1 MCVDYSFSLVPDDAT
16 DAKAKLSE
24 VLNKSHN
31 KVQTRA
37 LFKSLKTKTS
47 FMSKRML
54 NIFFNFCAGNLYFLG
69 VMVNDDVDCGTQA
82 RNRLW
87 ECLGTDDSVVDD
99 DSLMACM
106 VANLSDDCI
115 DLVCEVFSLRNFP
128 YLSLT
133 VDTF

>member
-1 MCVDYSFSLVPDDAT
+1 MCVDFYSFSIVPDDAT

-54 NIFFNFCAGNLYFLG
+54 NIFFYIFSGNLYFLG

-115 DLVCEVFSLRNFP
+115 DVVCESFAS
-128 YLSLT
+128 
-133 VDTF
+133 DTFLTCP

>member
-1 MCVDYSFSLVPDDAT
+1 
-16 DAKAKLSE
+16 
-24 VLNKSHN
+24 
-31 KVQTRA
+31 
-37 LFKSLKTKTS
+37 
-47 FMSKRML
+47 
-54 NIFFNFCAGNLYFLG
+54 
-69 VMVNDDVDCGTQA
+69 MVNDDVDCGTQA
-82 RNRLW
+82 RNSLW